1 MNGPNTGCRV
11 VTIRLHK
18 KDTAEAVV
26 YTKKNQRASAE
37 LFAEAGRTTAGQFRA
52 MPLMEPTGASH
63 PL

>member
-1 MNGPNTGCRV
+1 MDGPDTGYRV

-37 LFAEAGRTTAGQFRA
+37 LFARGWTTAGQFKA
-52 MPLMEPTGASH
+52 MPLMEPHGR
-63 PL
+63 

>member
-26 YTKKNQRASAE
+26 YTKKKQRASAE
-37 LFAEAGRTTAGQFRA
+37 LFARGWTDHCWTVQSDAPDGAHGR
-52 MPLMEPTGASH
+52 
-63 PL
+63 